1 MLVSDPARPPLR
13 APTCMS
19 EARVPTGEPT
29 PGSDMRLL
37 ATVGSDMATL
47 PALLAQAPPTGAE
60 APSLCDTRDTDRA
73 TLWTSD
79 ESDVPLH
86 AASEMDERPGDLI
99 RFTMYESRHH
109 FYLVSHSSSQSKYR
123 VLKIDRVPPIAA
135 QHKAD
140 HDEAAPHATPSATPH
155 LAIPEPK
162 PPSTPTRPK
171 HSHKRDKSMSSVV
184 LSIAGDED
192 DLHLRTG
199 NAPSGTLSSEIT
211 ELASSLVP
219 ERDAGATP
227 PPDQHGKYLGLYDA
241 DIQHLRLTAEWKSY
255 IGDPNDLSL
264 MQDAPER
271 TVPPISALGTSRS
284 PRSSHRVPHV
294 ASSKD
299 ETESV
304 TTEPKAKPD
313 PVLDPSS
320 DAAWTLNVTGYSTDY
335 TPAQAEHLLERIQE
349 ESRPSGGL
357 REVGRYFGIVGF
369 VRFTSGYYMVLISKR
384 SAVSLVGGHYIY
396 HCDETQVIPV
406 CHPSTLSSVLGRS
419 KLKEQQEAQQ
429 LRSFRQVDLG
439 KNFYFSHTYDI
450 TRTLQEN
457 MTGPR
462 VSHRIHS
469 ASAWGY
475 KEKFMWNYH
484 LLVPAFSDCQHQ
496 HPDDPMASSLLA
508 KRQWVIPL
516 VHGFVDQAKLSVLGN
531 AIYVSL
537 IARRSRH
544 FAGARFYKRG
554 IDADGH
560 VANDVETEQ
569 IVHKPTTSPFF
580 APPARYTVNESVPLR
595 PSPHFTSYVMMRGS
609 IPVYWTQDSTNMS
622 PRPPIEISVVDPYFA
637 PATRH
642 FNELFHSYGTPV
654 IVLNLV
660 KGKERQP
667 RESKLLQAYNECIQQ
682 LNQFLPANDGGRD
695 RRIRYL
701 AWDMSRAS
709 KSRTDNVIDFLERLS
724 EDTIRS
730 TRFFHSGP
738 LPSSMQRTNGS
749 PSHPILLQNGIVRLN
764 CVDCLDR
771 TNAAQFV
778 LGKAA
783 FAHQLHALGL
793 LKYAHLSF
801 DSDAVNMLTEMYH
814 DLGDTIALQYGG
826 SALAHTT
833 DTYRKINHWSSH
845 SRDMLEGIRRYY
857 ANSFADAEK
866 QASIDLFLGQA
877 PSEMTVPRHS
887 DFGPTEACCIQHL
900 AADEDVGA
908 KAERLV
914 HFVNTDKGFW
924 EGYYRP
930 TLFTEYV
937 STSDAA
943 FNVIMLTK

>member
-1 MLVSDPARPPLR
+1 MSAPSLPAR
-13 APTCMS
+13 
-19 EARVPTGEPT
+19 GPT
-29 PGSDMRLL
+29 PVPDTQLL
-37 ATVGSDMATL
+37 ATVGGDVAAL
-47 PALLAQAPPTGAE
+47 PALLQAPAPPAE
-60 APSLCDTRDTDRA
+60 TPHAADARDSADPATLLDASDGGDTRTPPH
-73 TLWTSD
+73 T
-79 ESDVPLH
+79 SDVP
-86 AASEMDERPGDLI
+86 ERPGDLL
-99 RFTMYESRHH
+99 RFTLYETRNYW
-109 FYLVSHSSSQSKYR
+109 YLVSHSSSQTQCH
-123 VLKIDRVPPIAA
+123 VLTIDRVPPMAL
-135 QHKAD
+135 
-140 HDEAAPHATPSATPH
+140 HAKDSMNETPACPDKSTKPLLH
-155 LAIPEPK
+155 VPEPDV
-162 PPSTPTRPK
+162 PATPTRPK
-171 HSHKRDKSMSSVV
+171 RSHKREKSMSSVV
-184 LSIAGDED
+184 LSIAGDES
-192 DLHLRTG
+192 DLPRSGGHAL
-199 NAPSGTLSSEIT
+199 SGTLSSEIT
-211 ELASSLVP
+211 ELASSLLP

-241 DIQHLRLTAEWKSY
+241 EIQHLRLMAEWKSY
-255 IGDPNDLSL
+255 MGDTAEAPL
-264 MQDAPER
+264 MQDVPER
-271 TVPPISALGTSRS
+271 TVPPISALGSTRS
-284 PRSSHRVPHV
+284 PKSAHRLSHMAAVTPSHKDDSESTLSEVKERS
-294 ASSKD
+294 
-299 ETESV
+299 
-304 TTEPKAKPD
+304 D
-313 PVLDPSS
+313 PALDSAS
-320 DAAWTLNVTGYSTDY
+320 DAAWALHVTGFSTDS
-335 TPAQAEHLLERIQE
+335 TPAHMERWLDAMQE
-349 ESRPSGGL
+349 RARASGGM
-357 REVGRYFGIVGF
+357 REVGRFFGLVGF
-369 VRFTSGYYMVLISKR
+369 VRFTAGYYMVLISKR
-384 SAVSLVGGHYIY
+384 SVVSLIGGHYIY
-396 HCDETQVIPV
+396 HCDETQVLPV
-406 CHPSTLSSVLGRS
+406 CHPSTLSNLPGRS
-419 KLKEQQEAQQ
+419 KQKDHQEAQR
-429 LRSFRQVDLG
+429 LRAFRQVDLS
-439 KNFYFSHTYDI
+439 KNFYFSHTYDV

-462 VSHRIHS
+462 VAHRIHS
-469 ASAWGY
+469 TSAWGY

-484 LLVPAFSDCQHQ
+484 LLVPAFADCQHL
-496 HPDDPMASSLLA
+496 HPDEPMASALLA

-537 IARRSRH
+537 LARRSRH

-554 IDADGH
+554 IDAEGH

-569 IVHKPTTSPFF
+569 IVHKPVTSPFF
-580 APPARYTVNESVPLR
+580 APPARYGVHPASPLR

-609 IPVYWTQDSTNMS
+609 IPVYWTQDTTNMS

-642 FNELFHSYGTPV
+642 FHELFHSYGTPV

-667 RESKLLQAYNECIQQ
+667 RESKLLRAYNECIQQ
-682 LNQFLPANDGGRD
+682 LNQFLPSNDGGKD

-701 AWDMSRAS
+701 AWDMSQAS
-709 KSRTDNVIDFLERLS
+709 KSRTDNVIEFLEQLS
-724 EDTIRS
+724 TDTLRE

-738 LPSSMQRTNGS
+738 LPPGMQSTPPTC
-749 PSHPILLQNGIVRLN
+749 PSILLQQGVVRLN

-783 FAHQLHALGL
+783 FAQQLHALGL
-793 LKYAHLSF
+793 LKHAHLSF

-877 PSEMTVPRHS
+877 PSDSMTPHS
-887 DFGPTEACCIQHL
+887 DFGPIESCCTQHL

-908 KAERLV
+908 KAEHLL

-930 TLFTEYV
+930 SLFTEYV
-937 STSDAA
+937 LSLTQPPKTSC
-943 FNVIMLTK
+943 L